1 MSNPESAEANIIA
14 AFPTRGNLRQHLIRY
29 SAVSD
34 FHQIAALPTGQAHVR
49 SANKNCAG
57 AAANPDVQRPSH
69 RTGCS
74 AGGRRRIVPP
84 QSKAMAITN
93 LANQAF
99 WYNTHMRHIGT
110 HLKRAAQRVRVTER
124 GELMEYFC
132 KQLNYDRLRD
142 GLPPISM
149 GRMGKTLQKIPTKD
163 LYYLKKVC
171 EDSKNFSKRFWYEL
185 NPGKHDQG
193 S

>member
-1 MSNPESAEANIIA
+1 
-14 AFPTRGNLRQHLIRY
+14 
-29 SAVSD
+29 
-34 FHQIAALPTGQAHVR
+34 
-49 SANKNCAG
+49 
-57 AAANPDVQRPSH
+57 
-69 RTGCS
+69 
-74 AGGRRRIVPP
+74 
-84 QSKAMAITN
+84 MAITN

-132 KQLNYDRLRD
+132 TQLNYDRLRD
-142 GLPPISM
+142 GLSPISM